1 MRASLHS
8 WGLGHLPQNFSSD
21 TGTLYLINK
30 RLGEMSG
37 LPIKVFPSTIEKFHV
52 IYLAF
57 SNPPHGDPLYGDSI
71 AKFFFQ
77 DTTIF
82 RICNNPVEVLQ
93 KEAFQIF
100 HKIFVNCKLHNL
112 WWLNVSC
119 LYNNL

>member
-71 AKFFFQ
+71 AKFFFKIQ
-77 DTTIF
+77 QFLEFATTQLKF
-82 RICNNPVEVLQ
+82 
-93 KEAFQIF
+93 
-100 HKIFVNCKLHNL
+100 CKRRLSKFFIKYL
-112 WWLNVSC
+112 
-119 LYNNL
+119 